1 MPPIISPHLAL
12 TIQYSFQPTVPLETN
27 KATVRRKVLK
37 YYNIRHL
44 QKMIQKMSI
53 SLSCI
58 AIFTKVVDAG
68 VSSFYDLQTIISPS
82 PLDVLDNL
90 DDYDKFWI
98 DVHQK
103 SCGAFVYLLVVYCNS
118 KVIT

>member
-1 MPPIISPHLAL
+1 
-12 TIQYSFQPTVPLETN
+12 
-27 KATVRRKVLK
+27 
-37 YYNIRHL
+37 
-44 QKMIQKMSI
+44 MIQKMVI

-58 AIFTKVVDAG
+58 AIITKVVDAG
-68 VSSFYDLQTIISPS
+68 VSSFHDLQTIISPS

-103 SCGAFVYLLVVYCNS
+103 SCGTLLFCMFSCVLQLNIDDVYYQLPMVLQDMTYYMC
-118 KVIT
+118 